1 MLSHEGRI
9 PRAALVALPAARL
22 SQTLAI
28 SGDETTSAAAP
39 PANTGTGTN
48 AAATSASGASAASR
62 ADWSVGELLRWTSA
76 RFAELGIAEARLD
89 AEYLLA
95 FALGCTRMRLYTEH
109 DRLVDDDARA
119 RFRECVRR
127 RMAREPVAQIEG
139 KRGFHALDLELHVD
153 RRVLVP
159 RPETEHLV
167 DWLLEDLG
175 HDPSPVIDV
184 GTGSG
189 AIALAIKRARPE
201 ADVHA
206 VDVSDD
212 ALDVARSNAER
223 SGLAVTFVR
232 SDLLEGVAP
241 PAGGWGVIAANLPY
255 IPTDVIA
262 TLEPE
267 VRVFEPRLALDG
279 GADGLEIITRLLAQI
294 DLPGVIAP
302 QGAAYLEVGHDQAQ
316 QVAQMFVRMGWT
328 AATRND
334 HAGICRIVRARP
346 PASR

>member
-1 MLSHEGRI
+1 M
-9 PRAALVALPAARL
+9 
-22 SQTLAI
+22 
-28 SGDETTSAAAP
+28 
-39 PANTGTGTN
+39 
-48 AAATSASGASAASR
+48 
-62 ADWSVGELLRWTSA
+62 LRWTSA
-76 RFAELGIAEARLD
+76 RFGELGIADARLD
-89 AEYLLA
+89 AEHLLA

-109 DRLVDDDARA
+109 DRLVDEETRA

-175 HDPSPVIDV
+175 KDEVASVIDV

-189 AIALAIKRARPE
+189 AIALAIKRARPLVE
-201 ADVHA
+201 VHA

-212 ALDVARSNAER
+212 ALAVARDNAER
-223 SGLAVTFVR
+223 SSLEVSFTR
-232 SDLLEGVAP
+232 SDLLAEVAP
-241 PAGGWGVIAANLPY
+241 PPGGWRAIAANLPY

-279 GADGLEIITRLLAQI
+279 GPDGLVIIERLLAQMVV
-294 DLPGVIAP
+294 DGVLATH
-302 QGAAYLEVGHDQAQ
+302 GAAYFEVGFDQAER
-316 QVAQMFVRMGWT
+316 VAQLVTRLGWT
-328 AATRND
+328 ANTRKD
-334 HAGICRIVRARP
+334 HSGIDRIVRARRTAAP
-346 PASR
+346 LVIGTDDATEPGA

>member
-1 MLSHEGRI
+1 
-9 PRAALVALPAARL
+9 
-22 SQTLAI
+22 
-28 SGDETTSAAAP
+28 
-39 PANTGTGTN
+39 
-48 AAATSASGASAASR
+48 
-62 ADWSVGELLRWTSA
+62 LRWTTA
-76 RFAELGIAEARLD
+76 RFGELGIADARLD
-89 AEYLLA
+89 AEHLLA

-175 HDPSPVIDV
+175 HEPAVVIDV

-189 AIALAIKRARPE
+189 AIALAIKRARPQAE
-201 ADVHA
+201 VHA
-206 VDVSDD
+206 VDISDD
-212 ALDVARSNAER
+212 ALAVATANAER
-223 SGLAVTFVR
+223 SGLAVTFAR
-232 SDLLEGVAP
+232 SDLLEAVAP
-241 PAGGWGVIAANLPY
+241 PPGGWRAIAANLPY

-279 GADGLEIITRLLAQI
+279 GPDGLQLIERLLAQV
-294 DLPGVIAP
+294 LAPGVLAP
-302 QGAAYLEVGHDQAQ
+302 EGAVYLEVGFDQARR
-316 QVAQMFVRMGWT
+316 VADAVTRLGWS
-328 AATRND
+328 ASTRND
-334 HAGICRIVRARP
+334 LSGIERIVRARP
-346 PASR
+346 VPANASPR